1 MIICLII
8 IIIILLLILC
18 IWWVF
23 RNNNYN
29 NKNSF
34 KSMNSHLQHMPM
46 QQAPP
51 MQPDPSTLAQ
61 VPIPTKYVG
70 NIDDSI
76 EEINNSILNNTLETN
91 NALMNGHRD
100 LQKNDNS
107 NAPVGNI
114 TNVMDTNAPYA
125 APIPIYQEKNIHSID
140 YDEANSFQ
148 GLARND
154 PLRPTVGI
162 IARGSMM
169 DGFLREELEDAEDK
183 EWWGNGDW

>member
-8 IIIILLLILC
+8 IIIILLIILC

-34 KSMNSHLQHMPM
+34 KSLNNHLKNIPTSM
-46 QQAPP
+46 QTQRPASMQAQLPA
-51 MQPDPSTLAQ
+51 S
-61 VPIPTKYVG
+61 TKYVG

-76 EEINNSILNNTLETN
+76 EEINNSILNNTLGTN

-107 NAPVGNI
+107 NSPEGNI
-114 TNVMDTNAPYA
+114 ANITATNAPYA
-125 APIPIYQEKNIHSID
+125 APIHTYQENNIHSID

>member
-23 RNNNYN
+23 RNNKYNY

-34 KSMNSHLQHMPM
+34 KSLNSHLQHMPM
-46 QQAPP
+46 ETQHPTAPT
-51 MQPDPSTLAQ
+51 QPS
-61 VPIPTKYVG
+61 IPAKYIG

-100 LQKNDNS
+100 LKKNDNS

-114 TNVMDTNAPYA
+114 TNVTATNAPYA
-125 APIPIYQEKNIHSID
+125 APIPIYQENNVHSID

>member
-18 IWWVF
+18 IWWAF

-34 KSMNSHLQHMPM
+34 KSLNNHLKHMPM
-46 QQAPP
+46 QAQSPAP
-51 MQPDPSTLAQ
+51 AQ
-61 VPIPTKYVG
+61 SPKPAKYIG

-76 EEINNSILNNTLETN
+76 EEINNLILHNTLETN
-91 NALMNGHRD
+91 NALINGHRD
-100 LQKNDNS
+100 LKKNDNI
-107 NAPVGNI
+107 NAPIGNI
-114 TNVMDTNAPYA
+114 TNVTATNAPYA
-125 APIPIYQEKNIHSID
+125 PAIPIYQENNIHSID
-140 YDEANSFQ
+140 YDEANAFQ

-154 PLRPTVGI
+154 PLRPTVGVI
-162 IARGSMM
+162 GRGSMM
-169 DGFLREELEDAEDK
+169 DGFLREELEDAEEK